1 MIRDNF
7 NLKYSNEWKNS
18 IRKNLDSFDYLWFK
32 KDNKMSRTKGNIMTH
47 NVHCLICNEL
57 GTLELYFSGIELN
70 T

>member
-32 KDNKMSRTKGNIMTH
+32 KKIIKCQGQKVT
-47 NVHCLICNEL
+47 
-57 GTLELYFSGIELN
+57 
-70 T
+70 